1 MVVPRRQESR
11 LTPKTTERQTIS
23 AVRTRINLVIFSN
36 FRSVN
41 PLSKVLF
48 IVPSRYFY
56 TIGLPPI
63 FSFGRKLPPILHS
76 TQKER
81 DSSNSIL
88 LRKKIGESTGLSP
101 SMALCSKRLIF
112 NLPLDTCLK
121 TTTWKRKSPVVTV
134 NYSRFIRHYWGNP
147 LKFLFL
153 HLIICLNSVG
163 NLLSIQVQVQ
173 MCIVSTFHKENGN
186 RSIRENVE

>member
-1 MVVPRRQESR
+1 MVVPRRQESEP
-11 LTPKTTERQTIS
+11 TPKTTAPQTIS
-23 AVRTRINLVIFSN
+23 AVRTRVNLVIFSN

-81 DSSNSIL
+81 DSSNSIR
-88 LRKKIGESTGLSP
+88 LRKRLKKARGYHPLWHSVPKDLS
-101 SMALCSKRLIF
+101 
-112 NLPLDTCLK
+112 
-121 TTTWKRKSPVVTV
+121 
-134 NYSRFIRHYWGNP
+134 
-147 LKFLFL
+147 
-153 HLIICLNSVG
+153 
-163 NLLSIQVQVQ
+163 
-173 MCIVSTFHKENGN
+173 STFRWIHVLKLQPGN
-186 RSIRENVE
+186 VSPQLSQ